1 MLEVNYI
8 KPKMKKSQDKFN
20 KIIKAAEKLFY
31 EVGYEKTSIA
41 NITSE
46 ADVAVGTFYL
56 FFKDKL
62 SLYHFIL
69 FDYQKRIKEA
79 MNENIKGKTSRE
91 DKEKY
96 GLIAWLK
103 FVNDNPY
110 TYSIIWQSLGI
121 NKDLFVDYY
130 RSFTESYF
138 RSLSKDKNELTD
150 IDLYDLSLSLMGI
163 SSFVG
168 LKGMIKDGKKIS
180 DEEIEKTADR
190 IILML
195 KNGMFKK

>member
-20 KIIKAAEKLFY
+20 KIIKAAEKLFF

-180 DEEIEKTADR
+180 DEEIEKTSDR